1 MTRVLLRVATAA
13 SLLLGGCGYK
23 PLSAPCAMDEGARPA
38 QGVGVEASPRQPLPP
53 TENTIQALSY
63 AGLEVAP
70 VAGPFIRV
78 AKDECGPLRPIN
90 SGGLR

>member
-1 MTRVLLRVATAA
+1 MTRVLLPIATAA

-23 PLSAPCAMDEGARPA
+23 PLSAPCAMDAGARPA
-38 QGVGVEASPRQPLPP
+38 QAAGIGAPPHQPLPP

-63 AGLEVAP
+63 AGVELPPMPGSFV
-70 VAGPFIRV
+70 RV
-78 AKDECGPLRPIN
+78 AKDDCGPLRPIN